1 MPSLDKPLPELQK
14 YQGINPKPADFD
26 AYWERALAEMHDVDP
41 MVELKP
47 AEFTAPF
54 AECFHLFFT
63 GVGGSR
69 VHAKYLRPKN
79 SSAPQPAI
87 LWFHGY
93 GGASGDWSEYLNYVA
108 MGFSVA
114 ALDCRGQGGLSEDL
128 GSFRGTTFKGHILRG
143 LDDSPEKLAFRQIFL
158 DTAQLAKIVAGFPE
172 VDPNRLGAAGGS
184 QGGAL
189 CIACAALVPEIK
201 RLAPIHPFLSDYKR
215 VWEMDLAVN
224 AYEELKYYFRI
235 IDPLHEREEEVF
247 TKLGYIDV
255 QHLAPRVRGKVMIAI
270 TLMDAICPPSTQ
282 FAVFNKIT
290 SEKEAVIYPDYAH
303 ERLPGFHDK
312 TFQFLAQL

>member
-1 MPSLDKPLPELQK
+1 MIDKPLRELRK

-26 AYWERALAEMHDVDP
+26 DYWDKALAEVRQVDSQ
-41 MVELKP
+41 VELKP
-47 AEFTAPF
+47 AKFTAPF

-69 VHAKYLRPKN
+69 IHAKYMRPKQ
-79 SSAPQPAI
+79 SSVPHPAI

-108 MGFSVA
+108 LGFSVA

-128 GSFRGTTFKGHILRG
+128 GSARGTTFKGHILRG
-143 LDDSPEKLAFRQIFL
+143 LDDAPEKLAFRQIFL
-158 DTAQLAKIVAGFPE
+158 DTAQLAKIVSGFPE
-172 VDPNRLGAAGGS
+172 VDPDRLGAAGGS

-201 RLAPIHPFLSDYKR
+201 RLVPIHPFLSDYQR
-215 VWEMDLAVN
+215 VWEMDLNVN

-235 IDPLHEREEEVF
+235 LDPLHQREQETF
-247 TKLGYIDV
+247 TKLGYIDI
-255 QHLAPRVRGKVMIAI
+255 QHLAPRIQGNVLMAI
-270 TLMDAICPPSTQ
+270 TLMDSICPPSTQ
-282 FAVFNKIT
+282 FAAFNKIK
-290 SEKEAVIYPDYAH
+290 SAKEAVIYPDYAH

-312 TFQFLAQL
+312 TFEFLAQL

>member
-1 MPSLDKPLPELQK
+1 MLFMPNFFSNLNNSQK
-14 YQGINPKPADFD
+14 TTCDFPD
-26 AYWERALAEMHDVDP
+26 RL
-41 MVELKP
+41 
-47 AEFTAPF
+47 
-54 AECFHLFFT
+54 
-63 GVGGSR
+63 
-69 VHAKYLRPKN
+69 YLRPKQ
-79 SSAPQPAI
+79 SSGPKPAI

-128 GSFRGTTFKGHILRG
+128 ALYRGTTFKGHILRG
-143 LDDSPEKLAFRQIFL
+143 LDDTPEKLAFRQIFL
-158 DTAQLAKIVAGFPE
+158 DTAQLAKIVSGFPE
-172 VDPNRLGAAGGS
+172 VDPDRLGAAGGS

-189 CIACAALVPEIK
+189 CIACAALAPEIK
-201 RLAPIHPFLSDYKR
+201 RLAPIHPFLSDYQR

-235 IDPLHEREEEVF
+235 IDPLHQREQEVF

-255 QHLAPRVRGKVMIAI
+255 QHLAPRVRGEVMMAI
-270 TLMDAICPPSTQ
+270 TLMDAICPPSSQ
-282 FAVFNKIT
+282 FAVFNKIQ
-290 SEKEAVIYPDYAH
+290 SPKEAVIYPDYAH

-312 TFQFLAQL
+312 TFEFLAQL